1 VARDLDVAKVSGL
14 ILVEVT
20 LAGETKGV
28 LIGKR
33 IDALNDVALECR
45 TLVS

>member
-1 VARDLDVAKVSGL
+1 L

-20 LAGETKGV
+20 LALETKGV

-33 IDALNDVALECR
+33 IDALHDVALKSR